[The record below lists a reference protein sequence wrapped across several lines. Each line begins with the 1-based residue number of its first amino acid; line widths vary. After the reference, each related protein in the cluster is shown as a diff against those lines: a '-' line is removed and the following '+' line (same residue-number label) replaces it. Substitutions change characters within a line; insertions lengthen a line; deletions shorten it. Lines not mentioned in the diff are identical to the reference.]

1 MRVLFAA
8 RSSRAAGLAVAVAV
22 AMALAGL
29 ACASGSSKARSDAAF
44 KSLEA
49 TVVDR
54 EHENPGTGGAS
65 FAGNGNYFLVFEAR
79 EGEATVR
86 YRFQVTMVQYNR
98 YTEGSRVQIVVG
110 DNQLRDIRP
119 LH

>member
-1 MRVLFAA
+1 MRTLFAR
-8 RSSRAAGLAVAVAV
+8 RSSRAA
-22 AMALAGL
+22 ALALVLAAALFGS
-29 ACASGSSKARSDAAF
+29 ACASGGSKARSDRAF

-54 EHENPGTGGAS
+54 EHENPGSGGAS
-65 FAGNGNYFLVFEAR
+65 FAGNGNYYLVFEAR

-86 YRFQVTMVQYNR
+86 YRFQVTMVQYNHF
-98 YTEGSRVQIVVG
+98 TEGTRVQIVVG

-119 LH
+119 LR

>member
-1 MRVLFAA
+1 MRG
-8 RSSRAAGLAVAVAV
+8 RSSRAAAFAIVVAA
-22 AMALAGL
+22 ALLGS
-29 ACASGSSKARSDAAF
+29 ACASGNSRARRDAAF

-65 FAGNGNYFLVFEAR
+65 FAGNGNYYLVFEAR

-86 YRFQVTMVQYNR
+86 YRFQVTMVQYNH
-98 YTEGSRVQIVVG
+98 YTEGTRVQIVVG

-119 LH
+119 LR